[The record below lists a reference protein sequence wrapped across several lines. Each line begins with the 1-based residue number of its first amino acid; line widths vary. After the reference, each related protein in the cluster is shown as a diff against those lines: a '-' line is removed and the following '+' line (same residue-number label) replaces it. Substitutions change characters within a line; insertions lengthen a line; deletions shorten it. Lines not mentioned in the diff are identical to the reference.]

1 MKDADVEALDMD
13 GWPIPDS
20 YLIEIGRISALWAG
34 LEFFLNTCIG
44 KLAGF
49 NELNDPKPSILV
61 YHSSFPQKLE
71 MLGSLCEHLRPDF
84 PDLSE
89 YSLVIG
95 KLRAAQK
102 ARNTYVHNSIV
113 EDPDTGKMMMPKA
126 SFRGKV
132 DASVLPVSLADIR
145 RASVAV
151 DDAQR
156 ALYKLILRRDLP
168 SLSERRGKSD
178 EQ

>member
-1 MKDADVEALDMD
+1 MKDAEVEALNFV
-13 GWPIPDS
+13 GWPMQDS

-49 NELNDPKPSILV
+49 DELNDPKPSILV
-61 YHSSFPQKLE
+61 YHSSFPQKLDI
-71 MLGSLCEHLRPDF
+71 LGSLCEHLLPDF

-89 YSLVIG
+89 YSSVIS

-102 ARNTYVHNSIV
+102 ARNTYVHNSMV
-113 EDPDTGKMMMPKA
+113 EDPKTGKMMMPTA

-132 DASVLPVSLADIR
+132 DAAVRPVSLGDIR
-145 RASVAV
+145 RASVAI

-156 ALYKLILRRDLP
+156 ALYKLVLRRDIP
-168 SLSERRGKSD
+168 SLAERRPKS
-178 EQ
+178 